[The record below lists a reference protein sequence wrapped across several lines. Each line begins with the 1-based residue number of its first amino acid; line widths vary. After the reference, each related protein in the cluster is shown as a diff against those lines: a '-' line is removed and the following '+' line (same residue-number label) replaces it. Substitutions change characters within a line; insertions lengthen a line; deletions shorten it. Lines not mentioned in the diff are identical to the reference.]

1 MKNGVI
7 TDTGPLVAY
16 MSKHDTYHV
25 WSRNQLEQIGL
36 PLLTC
41 EAVLTEACFL
51 VSRNG
56 GDAED
61 LINMLNQ
68 GWLSIPFSLL
78 HESKAVGELMQK
90 YANVPMSLAD
100 GCLLRMTELLPNS
113 QLLTL
118 DRDFYIYRKYG
129 KEAVPVIMPDKI
141 KDL

>member
-16 MSKHDTYHV
+16 LSKHDTYHV
-25 WSRNQLEQIGL
+25 WSSNQLEQIGL

-78 HESKAVGELMQK
+78 HESKAVGELMRK

-141 KDL
+141 KGL

>member
-1 MKNGVI
+1 MKSGVI

-25 WSRNQLEQIGL
+25 WVCNQLEQIGL

-68 GWLSIPFSLL
+68 G
-78 HESKAVGELMQK
+78 
-90 YANVPMSLAD
+90 
-100 GCLLRMTELLPNS
+100 
-113 QLLTL
+113 
-118 DRDFYIYRKYG
+118 
-129 KEAVPVIMPDKI
+129 
-141 KDL
+141 